1 MLSLLQALFNIFCYV
16 SQKEE
21 AVRGFVEGKDVFA
34 ILPTGYGKSVIYAIL
49 PLLFDFMFGKFLESY
64 MQCVYYVIHV
74 NEGRTGSIVVVI
86 TPLIALMV
94 DQKKN
99 FSPTGVT
106 VEFVGK
112 AQDDNA
118 AVKRVLKGEVQLV
131 YISPENILKNHR
143 FRDMLL
149 KTNYQQ
155 RLVAVVVDEAH
166 CVQMW

>member
-1 MLSLLQALFNIFCYV
+1 MLFN
-16 SQKEE
+16 
-21 AVRGFVEGKDVFA
+21 
-34 ILPTGYGKSVIYAIL
+34 
-49 PLLFDFMFGKFLESY
+49 
-64 MQCVYYVIHV
+64 V
-74 NEGRTGSIVVVI
+74 NEGCAGSIVVVI

-99 FSPTGVT
+99 FAPTGVS

-112 AQDDNA
+112 AQDDNT

-131 YISPENILKNHR
+131 YISPENILNNRR
-143 FRDMLL
+143 FRDMLQ
-149 KTNYQQ
+149 KSNYQQ